1 VTLCGPEIAHQFL
14 SPAWDDLSVI
24 GPRHFLGGRSDFNV
38 TVLIVYILPVFF
50 DYKPPSEATII
61 VYHWLKIAALT
72 EFDDRNNEAG
82 KPSRK
87 LAKAV
92 ISGRFSLKPIH

>member
-1 VTLCGPEIAHQFL
+1 VALCGPEIAHQFL

-24 GPRHFLGGRSDFNV
+24 GPRHFLGV
-38 TVLIVYILPVFF
+38 VLTLMSQLVYILPVVFGITNRHP
-50 DYKPPSEATII
+50 KPL